1 MTTRTRTKRML
12 AALLCAVMVLSLL
25 PVTGLAAASGHTGA
39 TTGVTG
45 RDADPPTTDTYDQYL
60 LGGKD
65 GPNGSGSR
73 YAGRIWSDKTVI
85 AYDEESKGASISL
98 DMASDGYAGGVTT
111 DEDFLHVFSVL
122 GSNQVVNGETTSP
135 LDVVLVLDISTSMTD
150 WTGTA
155 NAGHPDNNDA
165 LHQLIN
171 TTNSFISRLMNEKP
185 DPNHP
190 VHPENRV
197 GVVVYGGGSQTLLD
211 LGQYTPN
218 SEGVYLSI
226 DDGSCRH
233 KAVDHPNTDVPSGYF
248 SIIKTNV
255 KEANKTSSIMLADS
269 TYLQGALYDG
279 MTMLAE
285 AKDTTV
291 PDGEHKGEK
300 RTPILIVMT
309 DGATNMI
316 SATSTNGGGGTSYDW
331 FNPLHNEI
339 IPTAGSG
346 AEYAAAGANPLYAD
360 CNAATGVGDAAL
372 ADTVRNSVKNRALEV
387 EAIAPRSVSNLLLAG
402 YMKNKIE
409 AHYDMDMQ
417 GYSLGY
423 NVGTLSVGVF
433 GLEQLYATLNPQAYF
448 TTDRGTWNSSLNAR
462 QRDLADAQ
470 QNDVETALKAYVADQ
485 EPEMRF
491 PRNANEKHLFTGNL
505 TDNGQYANFT
515 WRHPGGD
522 EAQYDVDKFEDVYY
536 IDQYFTAENADE
548 MDDIFDQIFNIV
560 TGTAFTIVEGQNA
573 STASNALT
581 YMDPIGDYMEV
592 KSIDSLL
599 LFGNMYGVVKTA
611 VYDFQWNEDYIT
623 KKLGQSHGTPF
634 TPGWYSG
641 ETGDKGAPCEAG
653 TPGAVYR
660 LDFKT
665 TQQFVP
671 TLVEKNSVDDMDAKQ
686 QHTVYTMY
694 RLSGGGMDDENTRR
708 LWRLNP
714 AYADSTNQAFDS
726 NYILANQG
734 FTEETA
740 PVGAYRLSDIR
751 MWVEDTG
758 NWQDTSGMA
767 SSAGYSEA
775 LWLNIPANAVP
786 VQLATIN
793 LNAEGKVA
801 EYGTNLGG
809 DGAHDAASSDLWRVT
824 KSTDQLYQE
833 STPLRVFYSVGVEDD
848 ILYASGDI
856 DMTKVDPDYITSH
869 TYDGAVYFI
878 SNYFSGK
885 AGYPQGNPVLSFSPG
900 SANRYYLFQK
910 NLPLYKNP
918 DNGAGGE
925 VKLTNVGKA
934 DVTATLDGKELELVD
949 ETGELDPNGDYY
961 IVIDFYKRGS
971 NEVVHL
977 AVPRKGSDFGS
988 GVGFGTAEFLCWLN
1002 LNGNVVSPDD
1012 VTAKPS
1018 GDTGDRWVIAT
1029 KVGGLRT
1036 GNINEA
1042 AGAKT
1047 PNTTQTAGDYIYPT
1061 IGRSGSDPY
1070 VNDYLGNNGWL
1081 RLEDTQLLVTKTVLP
1096 TESQPVDPNEPFDF
1110 QVFVEGV
1117 SGTVNAVVVQWD
1129 DFAELWRR
1137 RIGSIDVI
1145 TGNAGYAQS
1154 AKDPLNPALVPYEIE
1169 GETKECVVYLG
1180 NNTEVADNTVQV
1192 YSSKEDATQVG
1203 GFTTYVTAEQINDA
1217 YKLTTPT
1224 SDYAVE
1230 DDDHPAGTRVF
1241 WCKAYLHVGDEST
1254 TGGSGEAPTDP
1265 QLEQYFTPVD
1275 RFPIATLY
1283 LDEDHGL
1290 RSGIRI
1296 ESPFAISW
1304 RYMIKEITFGSVT
1317 ELYDNQG
1324 FQSARH
1330 AEGASFREPFTTDD
1344 IKEHTAQFKLRD
1356 GEGLL
1361 FTGLPYQTN
1370 YRVTERLTGEQAS
1383 KGYTLKGVEQV
1394 LFNTSREFSLSDTK
1408 IPEDQ
1413 WPTSPPQSRDPGYAK
1428 LEGGYD
1434 FINDDEGVTGKISE
1448 PTPNPAYTQKTLD
1461 NSAYFDAE
1469 HNVYSVFKD
1478 TSTAESAAHF
1488 TNTFAPKTLTIAK
1501 ELSAAPGAV
1510 ITDEDLNT
1518 PFYFSAEIKLT
1529 KDPAEYP
1536 VTFPLTRYKAS
1547 GEPYPETEVLPQ
1559 PAAIDLEDGASEND
1573 LPKVITGYVQ
1583 VESGGKATFGQYKEG
1598 KWVPN
1603 EPDGKLELLPGERV
1617 VIYGLPVDTGYSFT
1631 ITEDQVNGYVPTI
1644 TGGDEVKEYTV
1655 SGSVGVEGEAAATV
1669 TFENVKQPIDPA
1681 YVSLSATKT
1690 LNAHDSGKTLEE
1702 NEFSFVLA
1710 PVAGNPAG
1718 DPITGPRT
1726 VTNGADGLVQ
1736 LFSNEPYAQ
1745 LGEYNYTVREV
1756 IPDPTEP
1763 GITYDTKIHTIT
1775 VKIDPQG
1782 EGEHYTSHLQAK
1794 LEIDGKDPI
1803 TGTDEGG
1810 HYTFGPATIIT
1821 FDNNYEPGI
1830 ATAVLQARK
1839 LYLGGEMEGNEFTFT
1854 LTPVTAQVG
1863 EPESSPEPA
1872 ENEEQGSDL
1881 EIAPPSNGGE
1891 QQEQPGAGDPADP
1904 EASASPEPSATA
1916 EPTPVTPAEPENSDA
1931 PEATAAPEGEDT
1943 PEGEDDGPQDDPDT
1957 TAMGGQEPPSYEGQP
1972 SDTPEDTPAPD
1983 ESEATET
1990 PAPTDTPAPSD
2001 TPEPTDTAE
2010 PSETPEAT
2018 QTPEATEA
2026 PAGEPE
2032 GDPDDNEIMP
2042 MAIWAPADMPM
2053 PGGTGATVSEL
2064 KVQNDKFGNVVFGS
2078 IKFKQAGVYYYKI
2091 TEQPDGG
2098 DIKYDLRPFYAK
2110 VTVKVKTPAE
2120 GDVPAELTASVVYL
2134 SSMDETNPGE
2144 ADVPMTGTPQ
2154 FTNINTKP
2162 VKTEPDPG
2170 PDMPVQVGDVV
2181 TYRVTWYNNEAE
2193 EAKVTVVDKLDRGV
2207 TYNAGTAVAYRYVVD
2222 DAGNVTELQIGT
2234 GTYSSDDHAI
2244 TWVLEKQPSMA
2255 TGYVEFKVTVNENA
2269 KYKWDYSQEEEDTS
2283 APPTGPNTVDDTTE
2297 DFRIVNRAALKIGD
2311 ENWQWTEKIPNPT
2324 WEPEKDSEP
2333 KSGTTVHVGEHIFYW
2348 ITWQNYLAQA
2358 AEITITDVL
2367 DPGLTYVEGTAM
2379 AYEGEHGAGGKP
2391 LNDTNGNQIRGIYDP
2406 YTRTIEWKLG
2416 TQDPNKFGY
2425 VMFEAEVNN
2434 DALQDDATVKND
2446 ATVKVGE
2453 HSFQTNEVEHYVDGR
2468 LLVTKYVSGNSGETT
2483 RDFHFTV
2490 TLTPPTGDQAL
2501 WDSWDGSCVCI
2512 LDGEPVE
2519 DFAFTENDDGSYS
2532 ATFTLRHNQTASIN
2546 GLPVGAGYTVTETEA
2561 NTDGYTTTYERA
2573 TGTIGSGDSTPHA
2586 VFTNTKDVYTPPP
2599 GPDGTP
2605 EPSTTP
2611 TPSTSPSPSPT
2622 PDGQPH
2628 KVETDP
2634 GDGQMVVPDQWVT
2647 YEITWENTHAESA
2660 TVTIWDTLDP
2670 NVEFVSASEGY
2681 TYDPA
2686 THTVTWVLPDRAGGS
2701 TGSVTVTVRVL
2712 PSAVQAGIIRN
2723 QAHVQVGD
2731 DPAQDTEI
2739 PENPLTP
2746 PSPSPV
2752 APSPT
2757 PSSGI
2762 PDTGDSSRP
2771 GLWLALLTV
2780 SLMGLGLIGGATLR
2794 RRKREK

>member
-1 MTTRTRTKRML
+1 ML

-135 LDVVLVLDISTSMTD
+135 LDVVILLDISTSMTTRID
-150 WTGTA
+150 REGNTFM
-155 NAGHPDNNDA
+155 DENDA
-165 LHQLIN
+165 LHKLID
-171 TTNSFISRLMNEKP
+171 TTNDFIDRLMGG
-185 DPNHP
+185 DPNHT

-197 GVVVYGGGSQTLLD
+197 GVVVYGGGSQTMLE
-211 LGQYTPN
+211 LGHYSASN
-218 SEGVYLSI
+218 GDGKYLSI
-226 DDGSCRH
+226 TGKTD
-233 KAVDHPNTDVPSGYF
+233 KNTGAAYF
-248 SIIKTNV
+248 PQITTSV
-255 KEANKTSSIMLADS
+255 KELRSQKVSKYMLADA

-279 MTMLAE
+279 MKMLADANE
-285 AKDTTV
+285 TTISDA
-291 PDGEHKGEK
+291 PHKGEK

-309 DGATNMI
+309 DGATNLI
-316 SATSTNGGGGTSYDW
+316 SATSTTKAGEPSYTWDAPYSGVVEPVSGGQYRDSGK
-331 FNPLHNEI
+331 NPF
-339 IPTAGSG
+339 
-346 AEYAAAGANPLYAD
+346 YAD
-360 CNAATGVGDAAL
+360 CNLNTGRGDTTYNGDRPG
-372 ADTVRNSVKNRALEV
+372 ADKSKYRSSQTNRDLEV
-387 EAIAPRSVSNLLLAG
+387 QAIAPRSVSDLLLAG
-402 YMKNKIE
+402 YMQKKIQ
-409 AHYDMDMQ
+409 AHYGMDMQ
-417 GYSLGY
+417 GYSLGFRV
-423 NVGTLSVGVF
+423 NGVTEF
-433 GLEQLYATLNPQAYF
+433 EKEQLYATLNPRVYF
-448 TTDRGTWNSSLNAR
+448 GDRTGLYSDSRALDERDAISNAIKTFISNNTASMNFPRTAVNGQTQHYYTGFQTASFTWNKV
-462 QRDLADAQ
+462 
-470 QNDVETALKAYVADQ
+470 ND
-485 EPEMRF
+485 
-491 PRNANEKHLFTGNL
+491 GN
-505 TDNGQYANFT
+505 DIQDFS
-515 WRHPGGD
+515 D
-522 EAQYDVDKFEDVYY
+522 IYY
-536 IDQYFTAENADE
+536 IDQYFTA
-548 MDDIFDQIFNIV
+548 DDAEALSSVFDQIFEIV
-560 TGTAFTIVEGQNA
+560 NGSAFTIVEGQNA

-592 KSIDSLL
+592 KSIDNLL
-599 LFGNMYGVVKTA
+599 LFGTMYDVTQTA
-611 VYDFQWNEDYIT
+611 VYDYQWNEDYIT

-641 ETGDKGAPCEAG
+641 ETGDKGEYHA
-653 TPGAVYR
+653 TQQPGDVYR

-714 AYADSTNQAFDS
+714 AYADSTNVAYDP
-726 NYILANQG
+726 NTYILPGGTEA

-793 LNAEGKVA
+793 LTPEGTVA
-801 EYGTNLGG
+801 AYGTNLGG

-848 ILYASGDI
+848 ILYASGNI
-856 DMTKVDPDYITSH
+856 DMTKVDPDYITGH
-869 TYDGAVYFI
+869 TYNGAVYFI
-878 SNYFSGK
+878 SNYFSGEET
-885 AGYPQGNPVLSFSPG
+885 QGDPVLSFSPG

-949 ETGELDPNGDYY
+949 EIGELDPNGDYY

-1036 GNINEA
+1036 GNISEA

-1047 PNTTQTAGDYIYPT
+1047 TNTTQTARNYIYPT
-1061 IGRSGSDPY
+1061 IGSNDSGPY

-1081 RLEDTQLLVTKTVLP
+1081 RLQDTQLLVTKTVLP

-1110 QVFVEGV
+1110 QVFLQGV

-1137 RIGSIDVI
+1137 RIGSIDVL

-1154 AKDPLNPALVPYEIE
+1154 ANGGHATVKYDLNGDGVEE
-1169 GETKECVVYLG
+1169 NCVVYLG
-1180 NNTEVADNTVQV
+1180 NNEEVEDNTVRV
-1192 YSSKEDATQVG
+1192 YTSKEDATPVG

-1241 WCKAYLHVGDEST
+1241 WCEAYLYDTSQEGYNP
-1254 TGGSGEAPTDP
+1254 GAPAVP
-1265 QLEQYFTPVD
+1265 PEISERFKLVE
-1275 RFPIATLY
+1275 RFPIATLK
-1283 LDEDHGL
+1283 LDEDYGL

-1304 RYMIKEITFGSVT
+1304 QYMTKEITFGNVK
-1317 ELYDNQG
+1317 ELYDDQG
-1324 FQSARH
+1324 FQSAREPSYKEFSVETIKLST
-1330 AEGASFREPFTTDD
+1330 AE
-1344 IKEHTAQFKLRD
+1344 FKLRD

-1361 FTGLPYQTN
+1361 FTGLPNQTN
-1370 YRVTERLTGEQAS
+1370 YRVTERLTQEQAS
-1383 KGYTLKGVEQV
+1383 KGYTLHDAKVVMYQ
-1394 LFNTSREFSLSDTK
+1394 NYHKFSLSDTK

-1413 WPTSPPQSRDPGYAK
+1413 WPTSPPESRDPGYAK

-1434 FINDDEGVTGKISE
+1434 FENDYEGVTGKISE

-1469 HNVYSVFKD
+1469 NNVYSVFKD

-1501 ELSAAPGAV
+1501 ELSAAPGAE
-1510 ITDEDLNT
+1510 ITDEDKNT

-1559 PAAIDLEDGASEND
+1559 PAAIDLEDEASEND
-1573 LPKVITGYVQ
+1573 LPQDVITGYVQ
-1583 VESGGKATFGQYKEG
+1583 VEDKDGKATFMEVNSAG
-1598 KWVPN
+1598 KLVPLN
-1603 EPDGKLELLPGERV
+1603 DGNANAGKLELLPGERV

-1644 TGGDEVKEYTV
+1644 TGGDVDGYSV

-1669 TFENVKQPIDPA
+1669 TFTNVKQPIEPA

-1690 LNAHDSGKTLEE
+1690 LNNKDLADEE
-1702 NEFSFVLA
+1702 FTFEIA

-1718 DPITGPRT
+1718 DPIAAPKT
-1726 VTNGADGLVQ
+1726 VYNGLDGVVQ
-1736 LFSNEPYAQ
+1736 LFNDVKYDQ
-1745 LGEYNYTVREV
+1745 VGEYNYTVREL
-1756 IPDPTEP
+1756 IPNPTEP
-1763 GITYDTKIHTIT
+1763 GITYDTTIHTIT
-1775 VKIDPQG
+1775 VIIEPQG
-1782 EGEHYTSHLQAK
+1782 EGEHYTSHLQASLK
-1794 LEIDGKDPI
+1794 IDGGEPI

-1821 FDNNYEPGI
+1821 FTNDYEPGI

-1839 LYLGGEMEGNEFTFT
+1839 LYLGGEMEGEDFTFV
-1854 LTPVTAQVG
+1854 LTPVTAQV
-1863 EPESSPEPA
+1863 EDDTEAVSNED
-1872 ENEEQGSDL
+1872 EEQGSDL

-1904 EASASPEPSATA
+1904 EASPEPSATA
-1916 EPTPVTPAEPENSDA
+1916 EPTPVTPAEPEASDA
-1931 PEATAAPEGEDT
+1931 PEATAAPEVDDT
-1943 PEGEDDGPQDDPDT
+1943 PEGGDDGPQDDPDT

-2001 TPEPTDTAE
+2001 TPEPSETPKPTDTAE

-2018 QTPEATEA
+2018 QTPEATET

-2042 MAIWAPADMPM
+2042 VDLVPMDDADMPM
-2053 PGGTGATVSEL
+2053 PGGQKGGTAEG
-2064 KVQNDKFGNVVFGS
+2064 KNDKFGNVIFDS
-2078 IKFKQAGVYYYKI
+2078 IKFTEPGIYYYKI
-2091 TEQPDGG
+2091 TEQPTG
-2098 DIKYDLRPFYAK
+2098 DNIEYDERVIFAK
-2110 VTVKVKTPAE
+2110 VIVTAVSDSEPK
-2120 GDVPAELTASVVYL
+2120 ELTASVEYL
-2134 SSMDETNPGE
+2134 SSMDEDHPGE

-2154 FTNINTKP
+2154 FTNINTEP

-2181 TYRVTWYNNEAE
+2181 TYRVTWYNDKDVA
-2193 EAKVTVVDKLDRGV
+2193 ATVTVRDRLDPGV
-2207 TYNAGTAVAYRYVVD
+2207 TYNAGTAVAYCYEVD
-2222 DAGNVTELQIGT
+2222 DDGNVTEVLMT
-2234 GTYSSDDHAI
+2234 VNGTYDSDKHTI
-2244 TWVLEKQPSMA
+2244 TWELGEQPSMA

-2269 KYKWDYSQEEEDTS
+2269 KYEWKYDEDTGDHTE
-2283 APPTGPNTVDDTTE
+2283 APTGPDDVNRETDE
-2297 DFRIVNRAALKIGD
+2297 DFRIVNQAALKIGD
-2311 ENWQWTEKIPNPT
+2311 ENWQWTEIIPNPT

-2546 GLPVGAGYTVTETEA
+2546 GLPVGAGYTVTETDA
-2561 NTDGYTTTYERA
+2561 NSDGYTTTYERA

-2586 VFTNTKDVYTPPP
+2586 VITNTKDVYTPPP
-2599 GPDGTP
+2599 GPGGTP

>member
-1 MTTRTRTKRML
+1 ML
-12 AALLCAVMVLSLL
+12 AALLCVVMVLSLL
-25 PVTGLAAASGHTGA
+25 PVTGLAAENDGEP
-39 TTGVTG
+39 TTGVTDRG
-45 RDADPPTTDTYDQYL
+45 ADPNTTDSYMSML
-60 LGGKD
+60 LGGGTAGSDASRD
-65 GPNGSGSR
+65 GAR

-85 AYDEESKGASISL
+85 ANKDGNAASISL
-98 DMASDGYAGGVTT
+98 DMATDGSTETVSTQ
-111 DEDFLHVFSVL
+111 EDFLHVFSVL

-135 LDVVLVLDISTSMTD
+135 LDVVILLDISTSMTE
-150 WTGTA
+150 WSGTY
-155 NAGHPDNNDA
+155 NGGGPNTNDN
-165 LHQLIN
+165 LHKLID
-171 TTNSFISRLMNEKP
+171 TTNTFIDRLMGH
-185 DPNHP
+185 DADHT
-190 VHPENRV
+190 VHPLNRV
-197 GVVVYGGGSQTLLD
+197 GVVVYGGGSQTLLP
-211 LGQYTPN
+211 LNHYSPKT
-218 SEGVYLSI
+218 SRTYLSVN
-226 DDGSCRH
+226 DGECVRKVRTSNG
-233 KAVDHPNTDVPSGYF
+233 AEINPQAYF
-248 SIIKTNV
+248 SVISTNV
-255 KEANKTSSIMLADS
+255 NESGATAQNRLMIADA

-279 MTMLAE
+279 MTMLAK
-285 AKDTTV
+285 AKDPIV
-291 PDGEHKGEK
+291 QESESSEHAGEK

-316 SATSTNGGGGTSYDW
+316 SATSTNGNNAGKIQASYNWYEPFSNGVIPHVGGNSNLSSQYSY
-331 FNPLHNEI
+331 
-339 IPTAGSG
+339 
-346 AEYAAAGANPLYAD
+346 AGANPFYAD
-360 CNAATGVGDAAL
+360 CNNSTGQGLIKNDKGEITA
-372 ADTVRNSVKNRALEV
+372 RNTKENRDLEIQ
-387 EAIAPRSVSNLLLAG
+387 AIAPRSVSNLLLAG
-402 YMKNKIE
+402 YLQKKIE
-409 AHYDMDMQ
+409 ANYGTDMQ
-417 GYSLGY
+417 GYSLGFR
-423 NVGTLSVGVF
+423 VEGTNAVTTF
-433 GLEQLYATLNPQAYF
+433 EKEQLYATLNPAVYF
-448 TTDRGTWNSSLNAR
+448 GDRAGLSTDSRATDEVTAARKAIDDYISKDGTDPN
-462 QRDLADAQ
+462 
-470 QNDVETALKAYVADQ
+470 
-485 EPEMRF
+485 MRF
-491 PRNANEKHLFTGNL
+491 PRASNKEHTYTADQHA
-505 TDNGQYANFT
+505 DFT
-515 WRHPGGD
+515 WSHPTD
-522 EAQYDVDKFEDVYY
+522 SETYDVTKFEDVYY
-536 IDQYFTAENADE
+536 IDKYYTADDADE
-548 MDDIFDQIFNIV
+548 LERVFDQIFEIV
-560 TGTAFTIVEGQNA
+560 NGTAFTIVAGQNA
-573 STASNALT
+573 AGADDLT

-592 KSIDSLL
+592 KSIDNLL
-599 LFGNMYGVVKTA
+599 LFGNMYNVVQTA
-611 VYDFQWNEDYIT
+611 VYDYTWNSAYMT
-623 KKLGQSHGTPF
+623 KIGNAGGGF
-634 TPGWYSG
+634 TQGWYTG

-671 TLVEKNSVDDMDAKQ
+671 TLEEKNSVDDMDAKQ

-694 RLSGGGMDDENTRR
+694 RLAGGDMEIENTRR

-714 AYADSTNQAFDS
+714 AYAGSSNLDYNKNTYVLTNQTIDE
-726 NYILANQG
+726 NDP
-734 FTEETA
+734 

-758 NWQDTSGMA
+758 NWRDDTGVA
-767 SSAGYSEA
+767 VSSGYSEA
-775 LWLNIPANAVP
+775 LWVNIPANAVP
-786 VQLATIN
+786 VQLATVTVKPDKSI
-793 LNAEGKVA
+793 
-801 EYGTNLGG
+801 EYKTNLGG
-809 DGAHDAASSDLWRVT
+809 DNAGAEEYY
-824 KSTDQLYQE
+824 KQ
-833 STPLRVFYSVGVEDD
+833 STPLRVFYSVGVEDS
-848 ILYASGDI
+848 ILYDSNNI
-856 DMTKVDPDYITSH
+856 DLSQVDATYIDSH
-869 TYDGAVYFI
+869 TIDDKDGRAIFFR
-878 SNYFSGK
+878 SNYWTETK
-885 AGYPQGNPVLSFSPG
+885 PDQGDAALTFSPG
-900 SANRYYLFQK
+900 TENRYYLFQRP
-910 NLPLYKNP
+910 LPLYKIT
-918 DNGAGGE
+918 DDGAGGE
-925 VKLTNVGKA
+925 VTIKGENTVGVEATLHGEKLEYA
-934 DVTATLDGKELELVD
+934 DVSDLTAENSFYIVVD
-949 ETGELDPNGDYY
+949 YYRPKTEGGGGEL
-961 IVIDFYKRGS
+961 
-971 NEVVHL
+971 VHL
-977 AVPRKGSDFGS
+977 AVARKGSDFGS
-988 GVGFGTAEFLCWLN
+988 GILGPTDKGAFLCWLN
-1002 LNGNVVSPDD
+1002 LKDNTTLNITERETGGEDGDNYWVVA
-1012 VTAKPS
+1012 AKP
-1018 GDTGDRWVIAT
+1018 
-1029 KVGGLRT
+1029 GGLRT
-1036 GNINEA
+1036 GNLN
-1042 AGAKT
+1042 GAIQRKNGKVVT
-1047 PNTTQTAGDYIYPT
+1047 KSANDYYYPT
-1061 IGRSGSDPY
+1061 IAQQSETNNIIVST
-1070 VNDYLGNNGWL
+1070 YLGNNGWL
-1081 RLEDTQLLVTKTVLP
+1081 RLQDTQLLVTKTVLP

-1117 SGTVNAVVVQWD
+1117 TGTVSAVVVQWD

-1145 TGNAGYAQS
+1145 TGNAGYAQG
-1154 AKDPLNPALVPYEIE
+1154 NGT
-1169 GETKECVVYLG
+1169 GEVTTVDYDLDGDGVDENYVVYLG

-1192 YSSKEDATQVG
+1192 YSSKEDATPVG

-1217 YKLTTPT
+1217 YKLTTST

-1230 DDDHPAGTRVF
+1230 DATHPAGTRVF
-1241 WCKAYLHVGDEST
+1241 WCEAYLYDTSQ
-1254 TGGSGEAPTDP
+1254 TGYNPGAPAVP
-1265 QLEQYFTPVD
+1265 PELSENFTLVE
-1275 RFPIATLY
+1275 RFPIATMY
-1283 LDEDHGL
+1283 LDEDYGL

-1304 RYMIKEITFGSVT
+1304 QYMTKKITFGAS
-1317 ELYDNQG
+1317 ELYDHRG
-1324 FQSARH
+1324 FQSARDEKIYTGDGDELKSGT
-1330 AEGASFREPFTTDD
+1330 ATFT
-1344 IKEHTAQFKLRD
+1344 LRD

-1361 FTGLPYQTN
+1361 FTGLPYQAD
-1370 YRVTERLTGEQAS
+1370 YRVTERLTQEQAS

-1434 FINDDEGVTGKISE
+1434 FKNDYEGVTGKISE

-1469 HNVYSVFKD
+1469 NNVYSVFKD

-1501 ELSAAPGAV
+1501 ELSAAPGAE
-1510 ITDEDLNT
+1510 ITDEDKNT

-1631 ITEDQVNGYVPTI
+1631 ITEDKVNGYVPTI
-1644 TGGDEVKEYTV
+1644 TGGDVDGYSV
-1655 SGSVGVEGEAAATV
+1655 SGSVGAEGEAAATV
-1669 TFENVKQPIDPA
+1669 TFKNVKQPIDPA
-1681 YVSLSATKT
+1681 YVSLSATKNLT
-1690 LNAHDSGKTLEE
+1690 NTNATGREKTLAAGD
-1702 NEFSFVLA
+1702 FTFVLA

-1718 DPITGPRT
+1718 DPITGP
-1726 VTNGADGLVQ
+1726 VEVKNDAAGVVQ
-1736 LFSNEPYAQ
+1736 LLSNEPYAQ

-1756 IPDPTEP
+1756 IPNPTAP

-1794 LEIDGKDPI
+1794 LKIDGGELI

-1863 EPESSPEPA
+1863 DPESSPEPA

-1916 EPTPVTPAEPENSDA
+1916 EPTPVTPAEPEASDA
-1931 PEATAAPEGEDT
+1931 PEVDPNEQ
-1943 PEGEDDGPQDDPDT
+1943 DGPSYTSLEPGDGTEGDPAPTDPD
-1957 TAMGGQEPPSYEGQP
+1957 QEPAGDPAPDGSEN
-1972 SDTPEDTPAPD
+1972 TPAPD

-1990 PAPTDTPAPSD
+1990 PAPTDTAAPSD
-2001 TPEPTDTAE
+2001 TPEPSETPEPTDTAE

-2018 QTPEATEA
+2018 QTPEATET

-2042 MAIWAPADMPM
+2042 VDLVPMDDADMPM
-2053 PGGTGATVSEL
+2053 PGGQKGGTAEG
-2064 KVQNDKFGNVVFGS
+2064 KNDKFGNVIFDS
-2078 IKFKQAGVYYYKI
+2078 IKFTEPGIYYYKI
-2091 TEQPDGG
+2091 TEQPTG
-2098 DIKYDLRPFYAK
+2098 DNIEYDERVIFAK
-2110 VTVKVKTPAE
+2110 VIVTAVSDSEPK
-2120 GDVPAELTASVVYL
+2120 ELTASVEYL
-2134 SSMDETNPGE
+2134 SSMDEDHPGE

-2154 FTNINTKP
+2154 FTNINTEP

-2181 TYRVTWYNNEAE
+2181 TYRVTWYNDKDVA
-2193 EAKVTVVDKLDRGV
+2193 ATVTVRDRLDPGV

-2490 TLTPPTGDQAL
+2490 TLTPPTEGDAL
-2501 WDSWDGSCVCI
+2501 TAWNNWNKTCVCTRN
-2512 LDGEPVE
+2512 GEPVE

-2546 GLPVGAGYTVTETEA
+2546 GLPVGAGYTVTETEV
-2561 NTDGYTTTYERA
+2561 NTDGYSTNYERA

-2586 VFTNTKDVYTPPP
+2586 VITNTKDVYTPPP

-2794 RRKREK
+2794 RRKRSK